1 MPKETLNLLLNAE
14 ATAPLL
20 RRVLDHLLHSGGSDE
35 LQAEVRAVMDK
46 AADAVGSE
54 LRLVYHQ
61 YRSGDVV
68 TLIRAEGGLSVAEIS
83 ERLTELSPQTY
94 ELHLEGE
101 FVVLGEVETPGD
113 FRVSEPAVAA

>member
-61 YRSGDVV
+61 YRNGDGVG
-68 TLIRAEGGLSVAEIS
+68 LIRTEADLPDEQVR
-83 ERLTELSPQTY
+83 ERLSELSPQTY
-94 ELHLEGE
+94 ELHRDDES
-101 FVVLGEVETPGD
+101 VVFGEVEKPGD
-113 FRVSEPAVAA
+113 FRVSEPDAPV